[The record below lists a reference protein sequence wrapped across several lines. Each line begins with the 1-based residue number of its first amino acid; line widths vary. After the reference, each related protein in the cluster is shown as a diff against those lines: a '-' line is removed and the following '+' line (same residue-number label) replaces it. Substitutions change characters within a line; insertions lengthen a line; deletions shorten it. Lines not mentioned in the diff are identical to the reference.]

1 MDFSYNSIQCVSGI
15 LCVFMMCL
23 YASREYFVQIW
34 DESQFKSQSYKQL
47 LYSVSACSEHVTN
60 SFAIF
65 SEEAVKR
72 TKR

>member
-1 MDFSYNSIQCVSGI
+1 MDFSYNTI
-15 LCVFMMCL
+15 LCVRNSIVFFMMCL

-47 LYSVSACSEHVTN
+47 LHSVSACSEHVTN

-65 SEEAVKR
+65 SEGAVKR